1 MAPTGTPISISVD
14 TTVWSTQQRH
24 QLLDFIA
31 EIDSAAAAAA
41 LPEFG
46 EVEATGWTFELYQ
59 EVISEL
65 LSKYH
70 VQVSAI
76 FEAIKAGTGYVDRPA
91 VYALGG
97 YPADR
102 TLKGFTRP
110 VNRAVLK
117 LVEAGRLPEDAP
129 DLLAPVYDPSVSG
142 YQRTKGFQVPLE
154 VVKLALD
161 HKAQAIS

>member
-1 MAPTGTPISISVD
+1 MAPTGTPVSITVD
-14 TTVWSTQQRH
+14 ATTWSAQQR
-24 QLLDFIA
+24 QRLFDLIA
-31 EIDSAAAAAA
+31 TIDGAAAATD
-41 LPEFG
+41 LPDLG
-46 EVEATGWTFELYQ
+46 EVETTGWTFDLYQ
-59 EVISEL
+59 AVITEL
-65 LSKYH
+65 LGKYH
-70 VQVSAI
+70 VQVNAI
-76 FEAIKAGTGYVDRPA
+76 FEAIKAGTGYIGRPA

-117 LVEAGRLPEDAP
+117 LVEAGKLPEDAP
-129 DLLAPVYDPSVSG
+129 DLLAPVYDPTVSG

-161 HKAQAIS
+161 RKAGATS